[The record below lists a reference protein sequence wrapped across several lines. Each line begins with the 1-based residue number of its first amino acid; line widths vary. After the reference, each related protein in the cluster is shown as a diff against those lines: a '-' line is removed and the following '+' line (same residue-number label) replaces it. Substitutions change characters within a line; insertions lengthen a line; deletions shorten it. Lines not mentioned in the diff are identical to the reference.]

1 MGVDAPSLV
10 LDDVTFGYEP
20 GDTILSS
27 FSSSFH
33 GGTMTAVAGRS
44 GTGKSTLLYLL
55 GLLVRPQS
63 GRVIVNG
70 TDVAGF
76 SDRYRSSIRSSHIG
90 FVFQDAV
97 LDPSRSVVDNVIE
110 GATYGSGSR
119 ALWRQ
124 SALALLGVFLPEIDS
139 GRRAANLSGGQSQRV
154 AFCRALVNDPVA
166 ILADEPTGN
175 LDDETADHLVSS
187 LRTEADRG
195 RIVVVA
201 THDTRIV
208 GQCDEVISL

>member
-1 MGVDAPSLV
+1 MDVDAPSLV
-10 LDDVTFGYEP
+10 LNNVTFGYDPNEP
-20 GDTILSS
+20 ILSS

-33 GGTMTAVAGRS
+33 AGAMTAVAGRS
-44 GTGKSTLLYLL
+44 GAGKSTLLYVL
-55 GLLVRPQS
+55 GLLVQPQA
-63 GRVIVNG
+63 GNVFVNG
-70 TDVAGF
+70 TDVVGS
-76 SDRYRSSIRSSHIG
+76 SDRFRSGIRSSHIG

-97 LDPSRSVVDNVIE
+97 LDPSRSVVDNVVE

-119 ALWRQ
+119 TLWQQ
-124 SALALLGVFLPEIDS
+124 SASALLAAFLPEIDGS
-139 GRRAANLSGGQSQRV
+139 RGAAYLSGGQSQRV

-175 LDDETADHLVSS
+175 LDDETARQLVGS
-187 LRTEADRG
+187 LRDEADRG

-201 THDTRIV
+201 THDRRIV